1 MNPDLH
7 ERYFQRVTATP
18 SQEPASRDRLSP
30 VKLLFWVF
38 VLVALMLLAFYAG
51 LIAPLLKALK
61 RAEPAAEKEALVLP
75 LETSQEPELPEEDE
89 SAGAPVEQEPDW
101 QQRLQRRYGLLNEA
115 EAKGHYVGLT
125 QTQQEQQT
133 SSEN

>member
-18 SQEPASRDRLSP
+18 SQEPASRDSLSP

-38 VLVALMLLAFYAG
+38 VLVALMLLAFYTG

-61 RAEPAAEKEALVLP
+61 RVEPEKEIPILP
-75 LETSQEPELPEEDE
+75 LETSQEPELPMEDE

-115 EAKGHYVGLT
+115 EDKGHYVGLT
-125 QTQQEQQT
+125 QTQQEQKET
-133 SSEN
+133 PED